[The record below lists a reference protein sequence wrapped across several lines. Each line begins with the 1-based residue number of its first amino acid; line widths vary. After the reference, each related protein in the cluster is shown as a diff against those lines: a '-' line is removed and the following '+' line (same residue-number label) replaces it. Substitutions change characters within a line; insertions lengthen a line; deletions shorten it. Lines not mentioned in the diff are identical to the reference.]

1 MRNVRV
7 LELLN
12 KGKIDILKEML
23 RDEIY
28 QESLKS
34 KPNAKKRYTAMKKY
48 FSYYNGGREVLQKPC
63 KIDFDGE
70 KYTSFTNS
78 YSLVLTKENTGEIKL
93 FDESTGKY
101 PDVTRL
107 ISFEG
112 NKQEVDFSKV
122 LANAKSQGYKL
133 KKSEVG
139 FGYRYLLLYEGAY
152 FKIGLLDATFRVI
165 DDGEPATVY
174 HKEGPRNK
182 MTIVT
187 SIGIAVIIPVFVD
200 GDPKEEEVI
209 VIDISEVD

>member
-1 MRNVRV
+1 MRNVKV

-12 KGKIDILKEML
+12 DGKIDILKEML
-23 RDEIY
+23 QDEIY
-28 QESLKS
+28 QESLKG

-48 FSYYNGGREVLQKPC
+48 FTYYNGGRAVLQKPC
-63 KIDFDGE
+63 PVEFEGE

-93 FDESTGKY
+93 FDENTGNY
-101 PDVTRL
+101 PDVARL

-112 NKQEVDFSKV
+112 EKGKVDFGEV
-122 LANAKSQGYKL
+122 IARAKSQGYKL

-139 FGYRYLLLYEGAY
+139 YGYRYLVRYDGAY
-152 FKIGLLDATFRVI
+152 FKIGLIDSTFGII

-182 MTIVT
+182 LTIVT
-187 SIGIAVIIPVFVD
+187 SIGMAVIMPVFLD
-200 GDPKEEEVI
+200 GDPEENGMVVVEFH
-209 VIDISEVD
+209 